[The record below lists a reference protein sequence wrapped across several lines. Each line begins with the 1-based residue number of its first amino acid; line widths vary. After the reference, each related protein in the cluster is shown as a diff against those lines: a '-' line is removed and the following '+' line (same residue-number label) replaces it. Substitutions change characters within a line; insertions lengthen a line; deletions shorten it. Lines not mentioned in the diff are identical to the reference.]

1 MITIPEKSILEWY
14 RVPKPS
20 LLCSVR
26 SKLPSWELARGLECS
41 LGFLNLEASC
51 RQQPIFNCV
60 LKDKCK
66 HLGVKSGAFQSLH
79 SLVKWV
85 RVKFGLLFYQR
96 WKEVT
101 GFCKAYATAKNDSS
115 SKV

>member
-1 MITIPEKSILEWY
+1 MITVPEKSILEWY
-14 RVPKPS
+14 REPEPS
-20 LLCSVR
+20 LLCSVQ
-26 SKLPSWELARGLECS
+26 SKLPSWEVARSLECS

-60 LKDKCK
+60 PKDKCG
-66 HLGVKSGAFQSLH
+66 HVGVRSGAFQSLC
-79 SLVKWV
+79 SLAKGL
-85 RVKFGLLFYQR
+85 RVKFGLLSYQR

-101 GFCKAYATAKNDSS
+101 GFYKAYATAKNDSS